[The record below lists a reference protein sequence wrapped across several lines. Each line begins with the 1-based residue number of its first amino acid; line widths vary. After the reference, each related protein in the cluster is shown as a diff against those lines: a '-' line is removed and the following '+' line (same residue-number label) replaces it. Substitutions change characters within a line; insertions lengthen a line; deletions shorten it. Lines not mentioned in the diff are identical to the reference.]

1 MDRTLLS
8 ILAGLGGMLG
18 WGTSDFLAN
27 SASEKVGH
35 TKALF
40 WSQMA
45 GAILIT
51 ILFLIFLPNFSMP
64 LHLLLLTFLGG
75 VVYALGYLFF
85 YKAFEIGNVSVISAV
100 SNLHVLFIIAV
111 SFFIRGQELTI
122 LQIPALAILLA
133 GVTLVSLNFKEL
145 KDGKLSLLRGVK
157 EVLIAAVLFGVIYW
171 PLNEFIAEQANW
183 IVVSL
188 ITKLIAI
195 LAVFVFMSMKKEKI
209 SVVGSSRRLV
219 LLLAAIGVLEAI
231 AVLSVTFGQS
241 YGEGIIVAPISSAL
255 TVVTVGLAVIFTKER
270 INNIQGLGIAM
281 VVVGIVLTAF

>member
-40 WSQMA
+40 WSQIA

-64 LHLLLLTFLGG
+64 LQLLLLTFLGG

-209 SVVGSSRRLV
+209 SVVGSSKRLV

-241 YGEGIIVAPISSAL
+241 YGDGIIVAPISSAL

-270 INNIQGLGIAM
+270 INKIQGLGIAM